1 MVFGRP
7 FVKRFALCYQSVV
20 CPVVLSV
27 CNVRALWPNGWTDQD
42 DTWPAGRPRA
52 WPHCVRW
59 EPSST
64 PTKGHSPH
72 PIFGPYLLRPN
83 GCMDQDATWYGA
95 RPEPRRL
102 CVRWRPRS
110 TLPNKGGTAPSPIFG
125 PFLLW
130 SKGWMRQDA
139 AWYGGRSQPRRLCV
153 RWRPSPLPQ
162 RRRSPANFWPMS
174 IVANG
179 CMDQDA
185 TW

>member
-72 PIFGPYLLRPN
+72 PIFGPYLLWPN
-83 GCMDQDATWYGA
+83 GCMHQDATWYGGS
-95 RPEPRRL
+95 PQPRGL
-102 CVRWRPRS
+102 CVKW
-110 TLPNKGGTAPSPIFG
+110 GPSP
-125 PFLLW
+125 PPKFLAHVYY
-130 SKGWMRQDA
+130 SYCDF
-139 AWYGGRSQPRRLCV
+139 V
-153 RWRPSPLPQ
+153 RTLHSRYW
-162 RRRSPANFWPMS
+162 F
-174 IVANG
+174 V
-179 CMDQDA
+179 
-185 TW
+185 